1 MPCGSLLTSGQIG
14 ANGVVDVSGGQ
25 GQTCARNLAIQKA
38 RIWVIIKMESV
49 LRE

>member
-1 MPCGSLLTSGQIG
+1 MGLLTS
-14 ANGVVDVSGGQ
+14 VDVYNNLLADRGQ